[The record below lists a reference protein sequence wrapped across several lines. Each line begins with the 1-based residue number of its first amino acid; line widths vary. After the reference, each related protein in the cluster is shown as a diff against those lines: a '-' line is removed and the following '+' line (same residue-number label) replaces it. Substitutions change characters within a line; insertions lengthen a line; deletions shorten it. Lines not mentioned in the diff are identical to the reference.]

1 MSPEEQAA
9 RYEQYV
15 RENWDSLTSFE
26 QEQARQYMQAK
37 AQASQAAAQPQGQ
50 YGSAYG
56 QPAFGAQPGF
66 GGSAWTHQPG
76 FPSAQPGEAQPGFG
90 ASAGVYN
97 TMDPAQAKAFLYS
110 DPIYGGYGTGA
121 FGPRREEQPNG
132 WAVPVGYVGLLLFT
146 PLAIICGILN
156 LSAGRTG
163 HGMAQLILSV
173 LPIVVLVMMIAAAP

>member
-9 RYEQYV
+9 RYERYV
-15 RENWDSLTSFE
+15 SENWDSMTSFE

-37 AQASQAAAQPQGQ
+37 AQASQSTAQPQGQ
-50 YGSAYG
+50 YGSSYG

-76 FPSAQPGEAQPGFG
+76 FPSAQPGASQPGFG
-90 ASAGVYN
+90 MSAGYN
-97 TMDPAQAKAFLYS
+97 TLDPVQARAYLHG
-110 DPIYGGYGTGA
+110 DPIYGGFGTGA
-121 FGPRREEQPNG
+121 FAPRREEPANG

-146 PLAIICGILN
+146 PLAIVCGILN

-163 HGMAQLILSV
+163 HGLAQLILSA
-173 LPIVVLVMMIAAAP
+173 LPIILVVMMFAAAP